1 MVCILAIGL
10 SIVLGWGSV
19 EAGTVVYSSLTGTHF
34 AFNNMTEVGGDHVVP
49 PGLEQPRL
57 FTSPYDSIKFS
68 PSMYVALENNGP
80 IPERSTSSSTLTLT
94 LDSLAG
100 AVIQE
105 FSVSVAGTYGMELYQ
120 SAPTGLANVGLSLG
134 LDFTYGSTTVS
145 NLMVPVYQNTN
156 DKTWSGIR
164 TFTANDLATIF
175 SQPTLQVQQ
184 LVITANPT
192 VSAEALY
199 ANARSQ
205 INYLD
210 FTVVPI
216 PEPSSWQLVLAALS
230 MGLLHRKWQTK
241 ALINDG

>member
-1 MVCILAIGL
+1 MVLA
-10 SIVLGWGSV
+10 LGSAQ
-19 EAGTVVYSSLTGTHF
+19 AGTAVYSNLTGVHF
-34 AFNNMTEVGGDHVVP
+34 AFKNMTEVGGTNVP

-68 PSMYVALENNGP
+68 PSTYVVLENNGP
-80 IPERSTSSSTLTLT
+80 SLQRSTNFSTLTLT

-105 FSVSVAGTYGMELYQ
+105 FSVSVSGTYGMNLYQ
-120 SAPTGLANVGLSLG
+120 TAPTGLANVGLSLG
-134 LDFTYGSTTVS
+134 LDLTYGSTTVS
-145 NLMVPVYQNTN
+145 NFVVPVVQNTN

-164 TFTANDLATIF
+164 TFTANELATIF

-184 LVITANPT
+184 LVITANPA
-192 VSAEALY
+192 VSAEAQW
-199 ANARSQ
+199 ANATSR

-216 PEPSSWQLVLAALS
+216 PEPSTFHLILGGMILAL
-230 MGLLHRKWQTK
+230 GRRKSNQK
-241 ALINDG
+241 